1 MVRLFLLSMLVLLPS
16 FGSAQVKQAAP
27 VLKNQT
33 VNKDLEEQIDS
44 PNG

>member
-1 MVRLFLLSMLVLLPS
+1 MKRLFLLSILALLPS
-16 FGSAQVKQAAP
+16 LAGAQVKQAAP